1 MNKTQNINV
10 GGLPF
15 IVDEDAFSLLEEYLN
30 RIDRHFDNSDGYEEI
45 IGDIETRMAELLQEQ
60 LKGRKIVAKSDVT
73 HAISVLGTPQD
84 FGAEEV
90 DYDQSDSD
98 DARYT
103 TGKRLFRE
111 PDDKVVAGV
120 CGGLAAYFGIQDP
133 IWVRLI
139 FALAAIGGGA
149 GVLVYI
155 ILWVLVP
162 VAETPRDFLAMR
174 GERIN
179 VRNIAKIV
187 QEQVGHISDQLS
199 ELGNDWKSNRRK
211 KKCRKREEENSW
223 KDPH

>member
-15 IVDEDAFSLLEEYLN
+15 IIDEDAFILLDEYLN
-30 RIDRHFDNSDGYEEI
+30 RIDRHFDTSEGYEEI

-60 LKGRKIVAKSDVT
+60 LKGRKIVSNGAVT

-84 FGAEEV
+84 FGAEEIN
-90 DYDQSDSD
+90 YDNAASDETG
-98 DARYT
+98 YK
-103 TGKRLFRE
+103 TGKRLFRD
-111 PDDKVVAGV
+111 PDDKMVAGV

-133 IWVRLI
+133 IWVRLL
-139 FALAAIGGGA
+139 FALAGVGGGA
-149 GVLVYI
+149 GVLVYF
-155 ILWVLVP
+155 ILWALVP

-187 QEQVGHISDQLS
+187 QDQVGQISDQLS
-199 ELGNDWKSNRRK
+199 ELGNDWKSKRRK
-211 KKCRKREEENSW
+211 KKSRKEEQNSW
-223 KDPH
+223 KDRH

>member
-15 IVDEDAFSLLEEYLN
+15 IIDEDAFTILEEYLN
-30 RIDRHFDNSDGYEEI
+30 RIDRHFEPSDGYEEI

-60 LKGRKIVAKSDVT
+60 LKGRKIVSQSDVS
-73 HAISVLGTPQD
+73 HAISVLGSPQD

-90 DYDQSDSD
+90 NYDQADTD
-98 DARYT
+98 DLRYT
-103 TGKRLFRE
+103 TGKRLFRD

-139 FALAAIGGGA
+139 FALAAVGGGA

-155 ILWVLVP
+155 IMWALVP

-187 QEQVGHISDQLS
+187 QDQVGHISDQLS

-211 KKCRKREEENSW
+211 KKCRKEEEKSW

>member
-15 IVDEDAFSLLEEYLN
+15 TIDEDAFILLDEYLN
-30 RIDRHFDNSDGYEEI
+30 RIDRHFDTSEGYEEI

-60 LKGRKIVAKSDVT
+60 LKGRKIVSNTAVT

-84 FGAEEV
+84 FGAEEIN
-90 DYDQSDSD
+90 YDNADSD
-98 DARYT
+98 ETGYK
-103 TGKRLFRE
+103 TGKRLFRD
-111 PDDKVVAGV
+111 PDDKMVAGV

-133 IWVRLI
+133 IWVRLF
-139 FALAAIGGGA
+139 FALAGIGGGA
-149 GVLVYI
+149 GVLVYF
-155 ILWVLVP
+155 ILWALVP
-162 VAETPRDFLAMR
+162 VAQTPRDFLAMR

-187 QEQVGHISDQLS
+187 QDQVGQISDQLS

-211 KKCRKREEENSW
+211 KKSRKKEQNSW
-223 KDPH
+223 KDRH